1 MRFELIQYKY
11 VYLSDLKSGPCF
23 STVEC
28 RLLRFWEVKKMKQG
42 GELRRLDMLIVDL
55 NGTIMVASISAKHL
69 ILFRSRLFAGTVYS
83 VSGFFVSDCAPTLR
97 LTDSPLMI
105 MFNDSTSLDVL
116 SGTDSELPVEG
127 FRFRNEAELHELAS
141 ASTELPDIVAELS
154 AVKSTVNDPPK
165 GKNHVMATIKMD
177 KGDSVI
183 LSLFD
188 CQAIAFHRRLDS
200 MRVDPKVVVATN
212 VKPKTIGGRLYLCAT
227 SGTHIYFDKETSIG
241 QASLSRLVSR
251 CPGLTPVAPLIRKV
265 AKVEPVT
272 MAELNSFVAAAV
284 SNDIEYMCTGMVIR
298 LDLEKGWCYIA
309 CVKCGRK
316 LKRTESVFVCM
327 HCENYHAVGVP
338 RYRVELAIADGNDE
352 GTFVCYDGTMAKL
365 HGLEAYEA
373 GLISAKDGVNP
384 EDSQIPPFV
393 TGMQGKTYTFHVKL
407 ATYDYTAGRQ
417 SFTVTRIINLNERL
431 PLPEFVDNGGDGSIG
446 GSMGD
451 NHQIHA
457 DVDYDMVGGEASL
470 IDSTEMSDPTSPAVK
485 KARKNLVGEDI

>member
-1 MRFELIQYKY
+1 MANSK
-11 VYLSDLKSGPCF
+11 VYLSDLRSGPCF

-42 GELRRLDMLIVDL
+42 GELRRLDMLMVDL
-55 NGTIMVASISAKHL
+55 NGTIMVASISAKRL
-69 ILFRSRLFAGTVYS
+69 ILFRSRLIAGAVYS

-97 LTDSPLMI
+97 LTDSSLMI
-105 MFNDSTSLDVL
+105 I
-116 SGTDSELPVEG
+116 
-127 FRFRNEAELHELAS
+127 NEAELLELAS
-141 ASTELPDIVAELS
+141 ASTELPAELS

-177 KGDSVI
+177 KGGSVI

-212 VKPKTIGGRLYLCAT
+212 VKPRKIGGHLFLYAT
-227 SGTHIYFDKETSIG
+227 SGTHIYFDKETNIG
-241 QASLSRLVSR
+241 QAGLSRLVSR
-251 CPGLTPVAPLIRKV
+251 CTGLTPVAPLIRKV

-298 LDLEKGWCYIA
+298 LDSEKGWCYIA

-338 RYRVELAIADGNDE
+338 RYRVELAIADGTDE
-352 GTFVCYDGTMAKL
+352 GIFVCYDGTMAKL

-373 GLISAKDGVNP
+373 GLIYARDGVNP
-384 EDSQIPPFV
+384 EDSQMPLFV

-407 ATYDYTAGRQ
+407 ATYDFTAGRQ
-417 SFTVTRIINLNERL
+417 SFTVTRIINVNERL
-431 PLPEFVDNGGDGSIG
+431 PLPEFVDDGGDESIG
-446 GSMGD
+446 GNMGD

-470 IDSTEMSDPTSPAVK
+470 IDATEMSDPASPAVK
-485 KARKNLVGEDI
+485 KARKT